1 MEQEKTISGKDII
14 KVLLGNKWLYLV
26 MAATF
31 LVASFVGLN
40 LISSMRKEYVAF
52 FDYDVAGLTTV
63 VTDQEEK
70 NTYYID
76 GEKFDPRSI
85 VTREKITR
93 YFKDRE
99 ELHGLNVD
107 DLYSRNIIHSFEYTI
122 RYKKN
127 DHKMDDK
134 DAAYIVDK
142 KGYQLVMNSYGM
154 NDHQA
159 AGLASAIANE
169 VLDITKTKIDKI
181 SYSSFIE
188 AYDNSKSFPE
198 KLSNLTSGINYIKE
212 LSNGLKGNYG
222 DVVIKGGLYGG
233 EEDKYLIEEQT
244 ISTWQNQMNIIFDSF
259 FIDSLVNELEVNGY
273 ISPDSTDYITNLQ
286 TRISSLER
294 EISTNTKTRDAL
306 IADRKALIENSNATL
321 ESLEIREYN
330 TEIIEL
336 TKLIESQE
344 EEVEKCGLQMEK
356 ITGKKRDGSSLS
368 QEEIAAYNVGLTSFS
383 QKLESIYDDLAF
395 YTVQYEAIAKKVMKE
410 NLNVYF
416 DSAEIAVS
424 SGELS
429 LFTILG
435 GSFAIGVFAPMII
448 NLVLAGFNLAEGKA
462 LVRLK
467 KKNESSSSNE
477 K

>member
-40 LISSMRKEYVAF
+40 LVSSMRKEYVAF
-52 FDYDVAGLTTV
+52 FDYDVAGLVTV
-63 VTDQEEK
+63 VTEEEEK

-85 VTREKITR
+85 VTREKINK
-93 YFKDRE
+93 YFKNRE

-107 DLYSRNIIHSFEYTI
+107 DLYDRNIIHSFEYTI

-134 DAAYIVDK
+134 DAAYVVDK
-142 KGYQLVMNSYGM
+142 KGYQLVLDSYGM
-154 NDHQA
+154 NQHQA
-159 AGLASAIANE
+159 SGLATAIANE

-181 SYSSFIE
+181 KYSSFID
-188 AYDNSKSFPE
+188 AYDNSKSYPE
-198 KLSNLTSGINYIKE
+198 KISNLTSGINYLKE
-212 LSNGLKGNYG
+212 LSDSLKKNYG
-222 DVVIKGGLYGG
+222 DVVINTGLYGG
-233 EEDKYLIEEQT
+233 EEDKYLVEEQT
-244 ISTWQNQMNIIFDSF
+244 ISAWQNQMNIIFDSF

-273 ISPDSTDYITNLQ
+273 ISPESTDYIINLQ
-286 TRISSLER
+286 TKIDNLER
-294 EISTNTKTRDAL
+294 EIKVNTDVRDTL
-306 IADRKALIENSNATL
+306 VDQRKDLVEKANGNL

-336 TKLIESQE
+336 TKLIASQVE
-344 EEVEKCGLQMEK
+344 EKEKCWLQMEK
-356 ITGKKRDGSSLS
+356 ITGKKMDGTPLD
-368 QEEIAAYNVGLTSFS
+368 AADVETYNAGLDSFY
-383 QKLESIYDDLAF
+383 QKLQNIYNELAF
-395 YTVQYEAIAKKVMKE
+395 YTVQYEAVAKKVMKE

-416 DSAEIAVS
+416 DSAEVVVT

-429 LFTILG
+429 LLTILG
-435 GSFAIGVFAPMII
+435 GSFAIGIFAPMIV

-462 LVRLK
+462 LIRIK
-467 KKNESSSSNE
+467 KKEEIS
-477 K
+477 KQ